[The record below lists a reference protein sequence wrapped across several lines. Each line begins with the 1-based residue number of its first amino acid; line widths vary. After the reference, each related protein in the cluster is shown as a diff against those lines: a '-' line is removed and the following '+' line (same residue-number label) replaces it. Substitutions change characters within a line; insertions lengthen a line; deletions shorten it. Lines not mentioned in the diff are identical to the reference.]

1 MTVRMKE
8 SEKFNHRPADSHT
21 KTGTPSSQQSA
32 DKANQPKP
40 VLSVFDAVVV
50 IVGIVVGAGI
60 FRTPSIVAA
69 NTGSWEL
76 FLSAWVLGGVV
87 SLIGALCYA
96 ELSTTFPNT
105 GGDYHFLHRA
115 FGRRLSFLFAWARMS
130 IIQTGSIALLAFI
143 VGDYMSELYNIGPY
157 SSPFYASI
165 VVIFLTIINIIGV
178 RLGTGT
184 QKLLVG
190 LQFAG
195 LFILL
200 LVGFFLSPSD
210 TLSSAP
216 RILDDPSF
224 KPELGGAMIM
234 VLLTFGGWNEAGYI
248 SAEMRGGPK
257 KMATVMIASILV
269 ITAIY
274 LLLNLAFLNVLG
286 IDGIAASD
294 AVGVDVMR
302 ATTGDA
308 GVFFIG
314 VLVMLAALTSTNATI
329 FTGARTN
336 QALGRDFPFF
346 SFMSKWK
353 TDSSTP
359 VNALIVQGVVAT
371 ILIVVGS
378 FARSGFQSMVDFTAP
393 IFWFFILC
401 TGISLFVLRHKE
413 PDAHRPFKVPLYPI
427 LPSIFCLTSGYLLYS
442 SLQFAGTGTLLG
454 IGVLA
459 LGMLFFFFI
468 PKTVDADSLS
478 DRHQNKLDT

>member
-1 MTVRMKE
+1 MKE
-8 SEKFNHRPADSHT
+8 AEKFDYTPAVPPADTGALPSEASTDT
-21 KTGTPSSQQSA
+21 K
-32 DKANQPKP
+32 NQPKQ
-40 VLSVFDAVVV
+40 VLTVFDAIVV
-50 IVGIVVGAGI
+50 IIGIVVGAGI

-87 SLIGALCYA
+87 SLIGAMCYA
-96 ELSTTFPNT
+96 ELSTAFPNT

-115 FGRRLSFLFAWARMS
+115 FGRRFSFLFAWARMA

-143 VGDYMSELYNIGPY
+143 VGDYMSELYSAGPY
-157 SSPFYASI
+157 SSPLYASI
-165 VVIFLTIINIIGV
+165 VVISLTIINIIGV
-178 RLGTGT
+178 HLGTGT
-184 QKLLVG
+184 QKVLVS
-190 LQFAG
+190 LQFLG

-200 LVGFFLSPSD
+200 LVGFFLSPSE
-210 TLSSAP
+210 AVAPVP

-224 KPELGGAMIM
+224 SPALGGAMIM

-257 KMATVMIASILV
+257 KMATVMIGSILI

-274 LLLNLAFLNVLG
+274 LLLNLAFLHVLG

-302 ATTGDA
+302 ATVGET

-314 VLVMLAALTSTNATI
+314 ILVMLAALTSTNATI

-336 QALGRDFPFF
+336 QALGRDFRLF
-346 SFMSKWK
+346 SFMAKWK
-353 TDSSTP
+353 SNSSTP
-359 VNALIVQGVVAT
+359 VNALLVQGAVAT
-371 ILIVVGS
+371 ALIIAGS

-401 TGISLFVLRHKE
+401 TGLSLFVLRRKE
-413 PDAHRPFKVPLYPI
+413 PHAHRPFKVPLYPV
-427 LPSIFCLTSGYLLYS
+427 LPLLFCLTSAYLLYS
-442 SLQFAGTGTLLG
+442 SLLFAGRGALLG
-454 IGVLA
+454 VGVLV
-459 LGMLFFFFI
+459 LGMVFFFFI
-468 PKTVDADSLS
+468 PKSSATGKTLGG
-478 DRHQNKLDT
+478 NT